1 MTLQQFKHLSEEGRE
16 YVLSTKAVH
25 IASIEGYDNCL
36 DLFQVDSF
44 YLEVETLNH
53 SQKVKTLVFFEE
65 VELLEPYLKRIDI
78 DDLKGLI

>member
-1 MTLQQFKHLSEEGRE
+1 MNIQINTMTLQQFKHLSEEGRE

-44 YLEVETLNH
+44 YLEVESLNH
-53 SQKVKTLVFFEE
+53 SLLVIHYSLFT
-65 VELLEPYLKRIDI
+65 VAMSPPVSLSLHR
-78 DDLKGLI
+78 